1 MKRIILA
8 SGSPRRKELL
18 EQCGVRP
25 EIIASDINEYVSY
38 KNTPEETAMSLSFQ
52 KAIDV
57 ASKAGDGIV
66 IGADTL
72 VVLEDEILGKPLN
85 DKEAFSMLLKLSGKK
100 HRVITGF
107 SIIDLAGPTKI
118 VEYES
123 TDVYFRELS
132 EIEISDYISTGES
145 DDKAGAYGIQGKGAL
160 LVEKIEGCYFNVMG
174 LPISRLNSSL
184 KLFFNLNLL

>member
-1 MKRIILA
+1 MRRIVLA
-8 SGSPRRKELL
+8 SASPRRKDLL

-25 EIIASDINEYVSY
+25 EIIASDLNEYINY

-57 ASKAGDGIV
+57 ASKVGEGIV
-66 IGADTL
+66 IGADTV
-72 VVLEDEILGKPLN
+72 VVLEDEILGKPLD

-107 SIIDLAGPTKI
+107 SIIDLAVPTKV
-118 VEYES
+118 VEYVS
-123 TDVYFRELS
+123 TDVYFKDLNEK
-132 EIEISDYISTGES
+132 EIMDYIYTGEFS
-145 DDKAGAYGIQGKGAL
+145 GKAGSYAIQGKGAL

-174 LPISRLNSSL
+174 LPVSKLNSSL
-184 KLFFNLNLL
+184 KKFFDLNLL

>member
-1 MKRIILA
+1 MRRIVLA
-8 SGSPRRKELL
+8 SASPRRKDLL

-25 EIIASDINEYVSY
+25 EIIASDLKEYINY

-57 ASKAGDGIV
+57 ASKVGEGIV
-66 IGADTL
+66 IGADTV
-72 VVLEDEILGKPLN
+72 VVLEDEILGKPLD

-107 SIIDLAGPTKI
+107 SIIDLVGLTKV

-123 TDVYFRELS
+123 TDVYFKDLNEK
-132 EIEISDYISTGES
+132 EIMDYIYTGEFS
-145 DDKAGAYGIQGKGAL
+145 GKAGSYAIQGKGAL

-174 LPISRLNSSL
+174 LPVSKLNSSL
-184 KLFFNLNLL
+184 KKFFDLNLL

>member
-1 MKRIILA
+1 MRRIVLA
-8 SGSPRRKELL
+8 SASPRRKELL

-25 EIIASDINEYVSY
+25 EIIASDINEYINH

-57 ASKAGDGIV
+57 ASRAGDGIV
-66 IGADTL
+66 IGADTV
-72 VVLEDEILGKPLN
+72 VVLEDEILGKPL
-85 DKEAFSMLLKLSGKK
+85 DDREAFSMLLKLSGKK

-107 SIIDLAGPTKI
+107 SVIDLAGPTKI

-123 TDVYFRELS
+123 TDVYFRELNEN
-132 EIEISDYISTGES
+132 EILDYIYTGEFF
-145 DDKAGAYGIQGKGAL
+145 DKAGSYAIQGKGAL

-174 LPISRLNSSL
+174 LPVSKLNSSL
-184 KLFFNLNLL
+184 KKFFNLNLL